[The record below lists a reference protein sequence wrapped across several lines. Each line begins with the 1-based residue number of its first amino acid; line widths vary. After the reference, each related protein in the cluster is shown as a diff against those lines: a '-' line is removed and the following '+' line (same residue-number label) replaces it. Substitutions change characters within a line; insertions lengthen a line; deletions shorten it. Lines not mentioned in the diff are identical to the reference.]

1 MKLREIK
8 LSKKKKVALAIGVVV
23 IVGVIFAL
31 VRGNSVATAG
41 KANKNGVEVQV
52 HTVSTNPISAQISS
66 AGEVEAND
74 QESIYSEINGTIEE
88 VIVEIGDQIKV
99 GDVIL
104 RFDMDTKTRLERD
117 LERLQLQLASTKTSL
132 NDLTSQGGKQEI
144 LQAESSLIQV
154 EKSEKDILDAIET
167 QNLSIEQ
174 IERELAT
181 AIQMEKDQKVL
192 LDAGIIAQKE
202 YDDVAD
208 MVKGIEDKLKTAT
221 IQLDGTKLSIKSVE
235 AQKQNAQYALD
246 VVKNNVIDKNKKQ
259 AIELKQNEI
268 KSIDLQIEALE
279 DELLKAKVEVV
290 STVNGTVSE
299 VMVEKGSTVGVGT
312 PLVTI
317 LDLSTLK
324 VKSDISTFNGPQVK
338 LGQEAIIRQDS
349 LEAKEY
355 IGIVTEIAPSAIKK
369 QSGTSMSNVLP
380 VILEIKD
387 EQTDLKPGYNVDV
400 RIKTVEKDSAI
411 TLPILSIMEDDD
423 LDYKYVFV
431 IKADNTLEKRQV
443 RELTIDNISI
453 EVSGVE
459 VGERVVADP
468 TESLEEGML
477 VIISEIGDNE

>member
-477 VIISEIGDNE
+477 VIIAEMGDNE